1 MGVAGWGKSLGP
13 RHFLDEFRPISGFQK
28 GLLTRKTSHRQ
39 PHSFLL
45 VQREELLYDFG
56 GMRQDLVHCSGPI
69 LEIYKALPQPL
80 SETKERANSC
90 LVKAAERDVGVVDGL
105 TSDHLVMCPFQVP
118 PSRFRAFLPTEFTKA
133 RDSSNSRLKVPE
145 AKKTH
150 VRQNRSSQK
159 PSIEILKQ
167 IKRSN
172 FFEC

>member
-1 MGVAGWGKSLGP
+1 
-13 RHFLDEFRPISGFQK
+13 
-28 GLLTRKTSHRQ
+28 
-39 PHSFLL
+39 
-45 VQREELLYDFG
+45 
-56 GMRQDLVHCSGPI
+56 MRQDLVVHCSGPI
-69 LEIYKALPQPL
+69 LEIYKALQQPL

-133 RDSSNSRLKVPE
+133 RDSSSSRLKVPE

-159 PSIEILKQ
+159 PSIEILKH
-167 IKRSN
+167 IKTI
-172 FFEC
+172 